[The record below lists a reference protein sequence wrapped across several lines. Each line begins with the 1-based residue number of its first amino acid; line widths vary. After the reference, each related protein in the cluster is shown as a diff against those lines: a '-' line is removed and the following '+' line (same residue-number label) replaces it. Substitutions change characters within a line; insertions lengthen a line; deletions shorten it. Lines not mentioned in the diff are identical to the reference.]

1 MFRKNQEG
9 KALRNHPVDDFSFE
23 PDCRAGLPLID
34 RLLEIECSQRP
45 YSGKSSNEA
54 FNDIIFGL
62 TKEINEL
69 EGKVLMGENKF
80 NEKIQRKHGESAW
93 LNIVYNCKST
103 PELVRIQN
111 PAKNLKFET
120 KSKGVQYF
128 LPEKEWKKGIKP

>member
-23 PDCRAGLPLID
+23 PDCRAGLSFVE
-34 RLLEIECSQRP
+34 RLLGIESSQRP
-45 YSGKSSNEA
+45 CSGKSSNEA

-93 LNIVYNCKST
+93 LFIV
-103 PELVRIQN
+103 
-111 PAKNLKFET
+111 
-120 KSKGVQYF
+120 
-128 LPEKEWKKGIKP
+128 